1 MKRLLAPPT
10 LAEIEQA
17 RYRLTDLA
25 LKTPLIRFDVDN
37 APGEI
42 YLKLENLQPIGSF
55 KLRPAGNALAALDP
69 AIRRRGV
76 YTASSGNMAIGLA
89 WAARQMG
96 IPAAAV
102 VCDPAPQIKL
112 DHLTRLGARVIPLP
126 FEQWWQVVC
135 NHGLAGEPGQ
145 FIHPVCNP
153 AVLAGDATL
162 GVEIIEELP
171 DVETIVAPFGG
182 GGLSCGIGAAVRALK
197 PEVRVLACEKSEA
210 RPLAAALAAGKPVSI
225 APAPSFI
232 TGLDTTAVLDDMW
245 PLARHLID
253 GAVSASRDEAAAA
266 IRLLAERAHVIAEG
280 AGAMALAAALA
291 GRAGGGKIVCVV
303 SGGNIDPA
311 DLATAL
317 RGGVPD

>member
-1 MKRLLAPPT
+1 MKQTLAPPT
-10 LAEIEQA
+10 LAEITQA
-17 RYRLTDLA
+17 RRRLAGLA
-25 LKTPLIRFDVDN
+25 LKTPLIRLDIED

-42 YLKLENLQPIGSF
+42 FLKLENLQPIGSF

-96 IPAAAV
+96 ISAAAV

-112 DHLTRLGARVIPLP
+112 DHLARLGARIIPLP
-126 FEQWWQVVC
+126 FEKWWQVVC
-135 NHGLAGEPGQ
+135 DHGLPGEPGQ
-145 FIHPVCNP
+145 FIHPVCEP

-162 GVEIIEELP
+162 GAEIIEELP

-182 GGLSCGIGAAVRALK
+182 GGLSCGIAAAVRALK

-210 RPLAAALAAGKPVSI
+210 RPLAAALSAGKPVPI
-225 APAPSFI
+225 PPVPSFI
-232 TGLDTTAVLDDMW
+232 TGLDTTCVLDDMW
-245 PLARHLID
+245 PLAHQLLD
-253 GAVSASRDEAAAA
+253 GTGSASRNETAAA

-280 AGAMALAAALA
+280 AGALPLAATLA
-291 GRAGGGKIVCVV
+291 GRTGSGKTVCVV
-303 SGGNIDPA
+303 SGGNINPA
-311 DLATAL
+311 DLAIIL